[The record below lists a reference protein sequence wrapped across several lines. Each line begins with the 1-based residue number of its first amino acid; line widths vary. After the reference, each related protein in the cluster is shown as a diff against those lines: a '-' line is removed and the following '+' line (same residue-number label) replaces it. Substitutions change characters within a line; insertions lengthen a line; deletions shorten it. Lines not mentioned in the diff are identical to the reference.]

1 MINKEDDDS
10 IKTDPSLANLDQD
23 NEIRNDAPQATEDVL
38 SLSNVDVVTM
48 KTVNRKSTLTN

>member
-23 NEIRNDAPQATEDVL
+23 DEIRNDAPQATEDVL

>member
-1 MINKEDDDS
+1 MIKKEDDDS

-23 NEIRNDAPQATEDVL
+23 DEIRNDAPQATEDVL

-48 KTVNRKSTLTN
+48 KTVNRRSTLTN

>member
-1 MINKEDDDS
+1 MIIKEDDDS

-23 NEIRNDAPQATEDVL
+23 DEIRNDAPQATEDVL

-48 KTVNRKSTLTN
+48 KTVNRRSTLTN